1 MTNRY
6 RFIDYQRATGAVQRE
21 ISLHQLYPEPEK
33 DEAGRIVCIRPA
45 VKQVSSHE
53 VLKLFQPYIATR
65 FLEQFKAVVPLAA
78 YLVLFQLI
86 ILRQV
91 VEDSWIITGGML
103 AVILG
108 LMCFMEGL
116 KLGLMP
122 FGTVIGATL
131 PRKSSLP
138 VVLIITLL
146 LGVGVT
152 FAEPAIGALKTAGQN
167 VVVERAP
174 YLYALLNHWSEALVL
189 VVGASV
195 GCAAVIGTLRFLYG
209 WSLKPLIYASLVP
222 VLGLSVYAANDPE
235 FSKVLGLAWDTGAVT
250 TGPVTVPLVLSLG
263 IGIAAAAGK
272 GDSGLSGFGI
282 VTLASLFPIGG
293 VLILLLYV
301 ASTVTP
307 AEIITAA
314 ASHAAAQAA
323 KPAWYQQSPGQELVL
338 GIRAILPLVLFL
350 FLVLKVMLKEQ
361 LQHRSEIFLGIG
373 LTMIG
378 MCIFNLGLTY
388 GLAKLGGSAGGLV
401 PMAFMEVDGVTGSP
415 IYRYAVGLSL
425 ALVFAWVLGFGA
437 TIAEPALN
445 ALGIT
450 AEQLTNGVFKKR
462 TLIMAVSVGV
472 AFGIAIGLVK
482 IIFDLPLIWLI
493 LPGYLV
499 AVVLTFFTTEEFVNV
514 AWDSAGVT
522 TGPITVPLVLA
533 MGIGFG
539 NATKAVEGF
548 GILTMA
554 SVGPVITVMISGLW
568 SRYRVNA
575 EIRAATQG
583 TLAPNA
589 EIAEVIV

>member
-1 MTNRY
+1 MTNLY
-6 RFIDYQRATGAVQRE
+6 RFIDYQRATGAAQKE

-33 DEAGRIVCIRPA
+33 DEAGRIACIQPV
-45 VKQVSSHE
+45 VKNVASHE
-53 VLKLFQPYIATR
+53 VLKLFQPYVWVR
-65 FLEQFKAVVPLAA
+65 FREQFKAVVPLAA
-78 YLVLFQLI
+78 YLVLFQLL

-91 VEDSWIITGGML
+91 VEDSWIVTGGLL

-108 LMCFMEGL
+108 LMFFMEGL
-116 KLGLMP
+116 KLGMMP
-122 FGTVIGATL
+122 LGTVIGATL

-152 FAEPAIGALKTAGQN
+152 FAEPAISALKTAGQN
-167 VVVERAP
+167 VAVERAP
-174 YLYALLNHWSEALVL
+174 YLYALLNSWSETLVL

-195 GCAAVIGTLRFLYG
+195 GLAAVIGTLRFLYG
-209 WSLKPLIYASLVP
+209 WSLKPLIFASLVP
-222 VLGLSVYAANDPE
+222 VLGLSVYAAGDPE
-235 FSKVLGLAWDTGAVT
+235 LGKALGLAWDTGAVT

-293 VLILLLYV
+293 VLMLLLYV

-307 AEIITAA
+307 AEIIAGATGQAA
-314 ASHAAAQAA
+314 AHAAG
-323 KPAWYQQSPGQELVL
+323 PAWYEQSPGQEILL
-338 GIRAILPLVLFL
+338 GVRAILPLVLFL
-350 FLVLKVMLKEQ
+350 CLVLKVMLKEQ
-361 LQHRSEIFLGIG
+361 LQHRGEIFLGIG

-378 MCIFNLGLTY
+378 MCLFNLGLTY
-388 GLAKLGGSAGGLV
+388 GLSKLGGSAGGLV
-401 PMAFMEVDGVTGSP
+401 PVAFMEVDGVRGSP
-415 IYRYAVGLSL
+415 IYVYAVGLSL
-425 ALVFAWVLGFGA
+425 ALLFAWVLGFGA

-533 MGIGFG
+533 LGLGFG

-548 GILTMA
+548 GILSIA
-554 SVGPVITVMISGLW
+554 SLGPVITVMISGLW

-575 EIRAATQG
+575 EIRAAAQG
-583 TLAPNA
+583 SLAPNA
-589 EIAEVIV
+589 AIAEAIV